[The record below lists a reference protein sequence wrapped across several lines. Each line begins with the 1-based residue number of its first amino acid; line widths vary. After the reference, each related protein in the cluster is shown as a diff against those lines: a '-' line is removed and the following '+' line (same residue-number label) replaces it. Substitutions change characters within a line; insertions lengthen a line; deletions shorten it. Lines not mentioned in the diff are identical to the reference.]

1 MNLRGQ
7 YYSRGG
13 LASTPALASTP
24 GFASIYDEAMS
35 NAAPPLDGL
44 VVLDFTHAPAG
55 PYGTILHECR
65 GQRR

>member
-1 MNLRGQ
+1 MNLLVQ
-7 YYSRGG
+7 YHSLGG
-13 LASTPALASTP
+13 LASTRALASTP

-44 VVLDFTHAPAG
+44 VVLDFTRAPAG

-65 GQRR
+65 GQPR